1 MLASGVG
8 HDWKPMS
15 NPSTSQT
22 LTPFRKAVFGLGDH
36 SVNIALSCLSLVY
49 FTFLVTVAG
58 LDPWRAG
65 LIAWLARLVD
75 AVSDPLMG
83 RLSDSIRWK
92 IGRRRPFFLIGMIP
106 LGIFFS
112 LMWTTPFTAQNEM
125 FVFYLLIYVGLA
137 LSLTVVSI
145 PYMALIP
152 EMATDYDERTSLNSY
167 RSAAAIMGTMVAAGF
182 FGVAEWLGGGAEGF
196 ATTGLAIG
204 IWMIVPWPFVY
215 AVSFESRS
223 EDTPTL
229 IDIRTTLKNLAGH
242 ASYLRLCFLYVG
254 GRISMDLLGLSIPL
268 FITIWLGRPGDVH
281 WSLLSMLGVVILSL
295 PFWLRYAKRREKHRI
310 FAMGSVWF
318 VLCLAIIGIGEPSWP
333 RWTLFAISGL
343 LGIGYAAVDLMP
355 WAMIGEVVDEN
366 ELISGERS
374 QGVYN
379 GVLTFLRKVGGATA
393 YMVAGFALSLA
404 GFDKETDQQSEIV
417 MTTIR
422 LLATAAPAFFL
433 LLGLIAVRGYPL
445 TRSRHDEI
453 LRGLAA
459 RRQASTGN
467 PDPA

>member
-1 MLASGVG
+1 MANSPAPP
-8 HDWKPMS
+8 K
-15 NPSTSQT
+15 
-22 LTPFRKAVFGLGDH
+22 LTPLRKAVFGLGDH
-36 SVNIALSCLSLVY
+36 SVNIVLSCLSLVY

-75 AVSDPLMG
+75 AVSDPMMG
-83 RLSDSIRWK
+83 RFSDATRWK
-92 IGRRRPFFLIGMIP
+92 LGRRRPFFLMGMVP

-112 LMWTTPFTAQNEM
+112 LMWTTPFTAQSEM
-125 FVFYLLIYVGLA
+125 FAFYLVVYVGLA
-137 LSLTVVSI
+137 LSMTVLSI

-204 IWMIVPWPFVY
+204 MWLVLPWPFVF
-215 AVSFESRS
+215 AVSFEAPVRETPLKIDLRS
-223 EDTPTL
+223 TL
-229 IDIRTTLKNLAGH
+229 MGLAKH
-242 ASYLRLCFLYVG
+242 ASYIRLCFLYIG
-254 GRISMDLLGLSIPL
+254 GRVAMDLLGLAIPL
-268 FITIWLGRPGDVH
+268 FITIWLQRPGDVH
-281 WSLLSMLGVVILSL
+281 WALLSMLGVVVLSL
-295 PFWLRYAKRREKHRI
+295 PFWLRYARHNEKHRI

-318 VLCLAIIGIGEPSWP
+318 VFCLGVIALGDPTWP

-366 ELISGERS
+366 ELTSGERT

-393 YMVAGFALSLA
+393 YMVAGFALSWV
-404 GFDKETDQQSEIV
+404 GFEKDAEEQSEAV
-417 MTTIR
+417 MNMIR
-422 LLATAAPAFFL
+422 LLATAAPALFL
-433 LLGLIAVRGYPL
+433 LLGLVAVRGYPL
-445 TRSRHDEI
+445 TRARHAEI
-453 LRGLAA
+453 LEGLAT
-459 RRQASTGN
+459 RESASSGEPN
-467 PDPA
+467 PGAPNA